1 MEKIHNFINKWGL
14 TISLVL
20 IIAIFFNGCSVKS
33 HTERLERKI
42 TSLEK
47 QINYNDSL
55 NREINSI
62 EREISM
68 LETAR
73 EVVYTNNA
81 IVRTVARPDDVMN
94 NYSQKIKAL
103 QLKKEKLNAN
113 RK

>member
-1 MEKIHNFINKWGL
+1 
-14 TISLVL
+14 
-20 IIAIFFNGCSVKS
+20 
-33 HTERLERKI
+33 
-42 TSLEK
+42 
-47 QINYNDSL
+47 
-55 NREINSI
+55 
-62 EREISM
+62 M